1 MFEKVSEYFKWS
13 SFEDVETDEIK
24 DLLKSQI
31 ERFKD
36 EVKNQ
41 PIEYNKPLI
50 GSIRDILK
58 EQMQKELEQLPET
71 LKSLEPVQR
80 LNVLCKLI
88 PYVLPKVEAVHSE
101 KGEPETKNETSISGY
116 QW

>member
-1 MFEKVSEYFKWS
+1 MFEKVLDYVKYSE
-13 SFEDVETDEIK
+13 FENIETDEIK
-24 DLLKSQI
+24 NLLKSQT

-41 PIEYNKPLI
+41 PTDYNKPLI

-71 LKSLEPVQR
+71 LKDIEPMQR
-80 LNVLCKLI
+80 LNILCKLI
-88 PYVLPKVEAVHSE
+88 PYVLPKVEAIHSE
-101 KGEPETKNETSISGY
+101 KGEPEIEHKTSISGY